1 MARLVGWVLL
11 ISSFLWYALMPFA
24 GDYEPPLWQIIGNPT
39 ALIAGAILIAGGKK

>member
-1 MARLVGWVLL
+1 MAKLIGWVFL

-24 GDYEPPLWQIIGNPT
+24 GDYEPPLWQSVGNGA